1 MICAFH
7 SLGKRFDVV
16 LCEIDTKTRTVI
28 GYQITLFRNRHSWC
42 LLGNFVQ
49 WNPGRRA
56 NETLSPR
63 NVGHRETGVLA
74 VRAIHSSM
82 RNHHDSG
89 GLGDVTDF
97 DRGSQAADPL
107 DVRLKI
113 VDDPVAD
120 GFKARE

>member
-1 MICAFH
+1 M
-7 SLGKRFDVV
+7 GKRFDVV
-16 LCEIDTKTRTVI
+16 QCEIDTKTRTVN

-42 LLGNFVQ
+42 LLGNFDK

-63 NVGHRETGVLA
+63 NVGHRETRVLA

-82 RNHHDSG
+82 RNHRDSG
-89 GLGDVTDF
+89 GLDDVTDF

-113 VDDPVAD
+113 VDDPVA
-120 GFKARE
+120 GGLKARE

>member
-1 MICAFH
+1 M
-7 SLGKRFDVV
+7 GKRFDVV
-16 LCEIDTKTRTVI
+16 QCEIDTKTRTVI
-28 GYQITLFRNRHSWC
+28 GYQITLFKNRHSWR
-42 LLGNFVQ
+42 LLGSFDQ

-74 VRAIHSSM
+74 VRAVHSSM
-82 RNHHDSG
+82 RNHRDSG

-113 VDDPVAD
+113 VDDPVA
-120 GFKARE
+120 GGLKARE